1 MTGYGVYVWS
11 SFIFTLSCFGILY
24 SVVKIQLVK
33 EMKKFENKYEN
44 LASEKIKLAKKQDTF
59 REILVT
65 SSVSKI

>member
-1 MTGYGVYVWS
+1 MNGYGIYVWS

-24 SVVKIQLVK
+24 LVVKIQLVK
-33 EMKKFENKYEN
+33 EQKKFETKFEN
-44 LASEKIKLAKKQDTF
+44 LASKKIQLAKKQDTF